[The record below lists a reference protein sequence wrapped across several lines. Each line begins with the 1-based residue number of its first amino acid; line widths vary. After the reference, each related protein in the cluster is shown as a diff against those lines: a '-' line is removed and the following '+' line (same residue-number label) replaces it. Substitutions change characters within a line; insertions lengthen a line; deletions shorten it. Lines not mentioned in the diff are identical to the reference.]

1 MRIFFAK
8 QALKAITPKTVYQPK
23 NKRRQAELPDDL
35 AFWLD
40 TPYSSKASVKA
51 LGARWCPAHCRW
63 YAPKGKEEA
72 LAHWRDM

>member
-8 QALKAITPKTVYQPK
+8 QALKAITPEKIYKPK
-23 NKRRQAELPDDL
+23 AKPRSFESPADL

-40 TPYSSKASVKA
+40 VPYSSRESVKA
-51 LGARWCPAHCRW
+51 LGAKWAGRW

-72 LAHWRDM
+72 LAHWRKMC